1 MANVGNFGTVSFMC
15 MGSNKMLSF
24 HDLARMATASYAEH
38 ERNGEKAYLEFGAD
52 GLDELSLEIEA
63 DARFGFRPLDVQDK
77 LFAMKSTGQAENF
90 ILGGRQIGDNPYVIT
105 EITETYKSMYADG
118 RPIRIGL
125 ALKLKEYAN
134 QVALI
139 ETIPGREFGDGTS
152 SEPAVTSSDTYIVK
166 KGDCLW
172 NIAKKYYNKG
182 ASYTKIF
189 NANRDQIKNP
199 NLIYPGQVL
208 TIPK

>member
-24 HDLARMATASYAEH
+24 HDLSRAATATYSEH

-52 GLDELSLEIEA
+52 GLDELSLEVEA
-63 DARFGFRPLDVQDK
+63 DARYGFRPLDVQDK
-77 LFAMKSTGQAENF
+77 LFAMKSAGQAENF
-90 ILGGRQIGDNPYVIT
+90 ILGGRQVGDNPYVIT
-105 EITETYKSMYADG
+105 EITETYRSMHTDG
-118 RPIRIGL
+118 RPIKIGF
-125 ALKLKEYAN
+125 ALTLKEYAN

-139 ETIPGREFGDGTS
+139 ETIPGREFGTGDA
-152 SEPAVTSSDTYIVK
+152 EPEVTSSDTYIVK

-172 NIAKKYYNKG
+172 NIAKKYYSKG
-182 ASYTKIF
+182 SSYTKIF
-189 NANRDQIKNP
+189 NANKDKIKNP